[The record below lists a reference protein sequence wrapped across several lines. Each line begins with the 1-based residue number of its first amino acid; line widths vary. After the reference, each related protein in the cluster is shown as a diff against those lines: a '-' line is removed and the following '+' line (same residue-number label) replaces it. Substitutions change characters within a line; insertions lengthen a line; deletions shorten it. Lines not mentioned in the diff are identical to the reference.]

1 MKQDQ
6 RRWNKRYSDG
16 DFPTKPSEIVKE
28 FYGQAPLG
36 RALDI
41 AAGKGRNSIFL
52 AEQGFAVDALD
63 ISERAL
69 SGLIRHPGVTPVCV
83 DFDVFDVARERYS
96 LIVDVRFLNRR
107 LFPQIMEGLVI
118 GGVLIFETY
127 LEHTGYELK
136 GPEDTPPADTGKKE
150 PGSCREFMLRPNELL
165 HAFMPL
171 RILHYREIRP
181 GDSHD
186 ARPLASLVAVK
197 THRWR

>member
-6 RRWNKRYSDG
+6 QRWDKRYDDG
-16 DFPTKPSEIVKE
+16 DFPTNPSEIVKE
-28 FYGQAPLG
+28 FYSQAPLG

-52 AEQGFAVDALD
+52 ADQGFTVDALD

-69 SGLIRHPGVTPVCV
+69 SGLVRHPGVLPACV
-83 DFDVFDVARERYS
+83 DLDVFDVARERYS

-107 LFPQIMEGLVI
+107 LFPQIMEGLVA

-127 LEHTGYELK
+127 LEPTGQ
-136 GPEDTPPADTGKKE
+136 ADAGKKE

-171 RILHYREIRP
+171 RILHYREILSP
-181 GDSHD
+181 DSQD

-197 THRWR
+197 THRWG